1 MATWRVHV
9 KANAGDGAKMDA
21 FKNEVQRFKKLYSH
35 GGLEAVFE
43 FPESNEAGAEQLAKE
58 ATAEGFTAKKE
69 KYVDPLE
76 SVEGSAD
83 FW

>member
-9 KANAGDGAKMDA
+9 KATDAAGMDA
-21 FKNEVQRFKKLYSH
+21 FKNEVSRFKKLYSH
-35 GGLEAVFE
+35 GGLEATFE
-43 FPESNEAGAEQLAKE
+43 FPESNEKGADEMVAD
-58 ATAEGFTAKKE
+58 ATKLGFTAKKE
-69 KYVDPLE
+69 QYVDPLE

>member
-9 KANAGDGAKMDA
+9 KATDAAAMDL
-21 FKNEVQRFKKLYSH
+21 FKNEVARFKKLYSH
-35 GGLEAVFE
+35 GGVEAVFE
-43 FPESNEAGAEQLAKE
+43 FPEVNEKGADEIVAD
-58 ATAEGFTAKKE
+58 ATKLGFTAKKE

-76 SVEGSAD
+76 SIEGSAD

>member
-9 KANAGDGAKMDA
+9 KAPDAAAIDA
-21 FKNEVQRFKKLYSH
+21 FKNEVSRFKKLYSH
-35 GGLEAVFE
+35 GGTEAVFE
-43 FPESNEAGAEQLAKE
+43 FPESNEKGADDLAAE
-58 ATAEGFTAKKE
+58 ATKLGMTAKKE

-76 SVEGSAD
+76 SADVTAD

>member
-9 KANAGDGAKMDA
+9 KATDAAAIDA
-21 FKNEVQRFKKLYSH
+21 FKNEVQRFKKLQSH
-35 GGLEAVFE
+35 GGLDAVFE
-43 FPESNEAGAEQLAKE
+43 LPESNEKGADEIVAD
-58 ATAEGFTAKKE
+58 ATKLGLTAKKE

-76 SVEGSAD
+76 SADVTAD

>member
-9 KANAGDGAKMDA
+9 KATDA
-21 FKNEVQRFKKLYSH
+21 AAMELFKNEVTRFKKLYSH
-35 GGLEAVFE
+35 GGAEAVFE
-43 FPESNEAGAEQLAKE
+43 LPESNEKGADDIVAD
-58 ATAEGFTAKKE
+58 ATKLGFTAKKE
-69 KYVDPLE
+69 KFVDPLD